1 MENKLKEFLIDYDS
15 NLILA
20 LEKINKNQK
29 NFLVVIKE
37 GKVCGVITD
46 GDIRRHI
53 ILNNNLNIT
62 IKDIYN
68 SNFSYV
74 TLEDGFKK
82 VVTYFKDSK
91 IKFLPIIDNDDNLI
105 NIITK
110 ENLHTL
116 LLQNIEY
123 NPFYNFS
130 LLNDAILEHEI
141 YPKPWGCYK
150 TVLLNNFCQCKI
162 LYIQPKSSISLQ
174 KHFHR
179 DEHWVI
185 IKGSGLA
192 IKDKEEIKIH
202 EGSYLYISKNTVH
215 RLINTSDSDFLIL
228 TEVQLGDYFG
238 EDDIIRIKDE
248 YNRINN
254 D

>member
-150 TVLLNNFCQCKI
+150 TV
-162 LYIQPKSSISLQ
+162 
-174 KHFHR
+174 
-179 DEHWVI
+179 
-185 IKGSGLA
+185 
-192 IKDKEEIKIH
+192 EEIKIH